1 MPGGM
6 PGGFQMPGMGGGP
19 PGAMPAG
26 MDMGAMMGLM
36 QDPEIMACIQKPG
49 VMQAM
54 TAMVRF
60 DLFFDPNNICCY

>member
-1 MPGGM
+1 M